1 MNKKALLLLM
11 AAVLLVLGTFTLV
24 WLLTRH
30 GSPVAN
36 APGNGETLQLTG
48 TDSKPVITKNFFKVS
63 PQYDR
68 SVVLYSDSD
77 YDEEYDAESKT
88 FQITF
93 TGATLEAINRM
104 RIPAENRLLEILG
117 VHQEDAC
124 RLSITELIPNNEIF
138 ALSRNSFPMSFCSG
152 GDSFP
157 Q

>member
-1 MNKKALLLLM
+1 LASKAK
-11 AAVLLVLGTFTLV
+11 A
-24 WLLTRH
+24 
-30 GSPVAN
+30 
-36 APGNGETLQLTG
+36 QLEVIFESAE
-48 TDSKPVITKNFFKVS
+48 SKEDIQPSIIEVIKAQKA
-63 PQYDR
+63 DR